1 MNLIKIL
8 FLLSI
13 SFSLYALTEEEEKK
27 YDELEGLSFLEAL
40 IKDKKYQEVIKQY
53 PGITKNKSELGA
65 YHYLLATAHYHL
77 KDFKQAY
84 SVLEKGHG
92 LKKNEL
98 EYDKLWARTSF
109 ELKNYKQCSF
119 LFSRVS
125 EKEISGT
132 DWETYGTCLDKNGER
147 DKLVGLA
154 LNHYSADFDFLLL
167 NQKVLSQ
174 YGLHSFANEKRTKYL
189 TTCLKADSYLSLW
202 SVLEAFKV
210 ADINVLEMGHACHP
224 EAMEITSLLVKNLFV
239 EGKYH
244 SIAYIFETL
253 SAEDAS
259 YLKHAAEFYKVAGRN
274 TVADYFFIL
283 GDEDGYLLARS
294 SIFLNQE
301 NYAGLMTIPF
311 KPSLLRSNKDLI
323 YAMAYSQFKYLN
335 LDASLSTLTGQTKKS
350 SRDEQLAGLIDQC
363 KNLAWKC
370 RP

>member
-1 MNLIKIL
+1 LNLIKIL
-8 FLLSI
+8 FLFSV

-40 IKDKKYQEVIKQY
+40 IKDKKYQEVVKQY
-53 PGITKNKSELGA
+53 PAISKNKDELGT
-65 YHYLLATAHYHL
+65 YHYLLATAYYHL

-84 SVLEKGHG
+84 AILDKGQGH
-92 LKKNEL
+92 KKNDL
-98 EYDKLWARTSF
+98 EYHKLWARTSF
-109 ELKNYKQCSF
+109 ELKNYKQCSI
-119 LFSRVS
+119 LFSEVS
-125 EKEISGT
+125 LKEISGT
-132 DWETYGTCLDKNGER
+132 DWETLGACLTQSGNEE
-147 DKLVGLA
+147 KLVKLT
-154 LNHYSADFDFLLL
+154 LNHSSDDFDFLLL
-167 NQKVLSQ
+167 NQKILSQ
-174 YGLHSFANEKRTKYL
+174 KGLHSFAKERRKRL
-189 TTCLKADSYLSLW
+189 LSACLKIDSYLSLW
-202 SVLEAFKV
+202 SVLEASKIT
-210 ADINVLEMGHACHP
+210 DIDVLEMGHACHP
-224 EAMEITSLLVKNLFV
+224 EAMEITSLLVKNLFL

-253 SAEDAS
+253 SAQDAS

-294 SIFLNQE
+294 ANFLNQE

-311 KPSLLRSNKDLI
+311 KPSLLKSNKDLM
-323 YAMAYSQFKYLN
+323 YALAYSQFKYLN